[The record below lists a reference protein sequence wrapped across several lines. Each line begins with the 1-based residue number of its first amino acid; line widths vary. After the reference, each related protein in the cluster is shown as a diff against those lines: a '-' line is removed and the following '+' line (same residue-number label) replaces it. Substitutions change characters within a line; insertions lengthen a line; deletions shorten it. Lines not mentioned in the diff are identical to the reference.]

1 MLTIDAIPAFADNYI
16 WCISNS
22 DDNCAFVVD
31 PGDATPVIEYLNTNA
46 LTLSGILITHHHPD
60 HTGGISTLKKAYDC
74 VVFGPENSNITGIDK
89 PLSEGDIIDCL
100 GHNCHIIDIP
110 GHTLDH
116 IAYFFDRTNNTPRLF
131 CGDTLFAGGCG
142 RIFEGTPAQML
153 SSLKKLAMLPIET
166 EVYCAHEYTQ
176 ANLHFA
182 ITVEPDNIALQ
193 QRCQDIDKL
202 RSTGIITL
210 PSNLALEL
218 STNPFLRCQ
227 QIDLLA
233 TAKRYNKSAETE
245 LDVFTAIRTL
255 KNNF

>member
-1 MLTIDAIPAFADNYI
+1 MLAIDAIPAFEDNYI
-16 WCISNS
+16 WCISNP
-22 DDNCAFVVD
+22 DNNCAFVVD
-31 PGDATPVIEYLNTNA
+31 PGDAKPVIDYLKANA

-60 HTGGISTLKKAYDC
+60 HTGGISTLKQAYDC
-74 VVFGPENSNITGIDK
+74 EVFGPESSKITGIDK
-89 PLSEGDIIDCL
+89 PLSESDTIECL
-100 GHNCHIIDIP
+100 GHSCHVFEIP

-116 IAYFFDRTNNTPRLF
+116 IAYFFDRDNDTPRLF

-153 SSLKKLAMLPIET
+153 SSLKKLAILPLET

-176 ANLHFA
+176 VNLHFA
-182 ITVEPDNIALQ
+182 LTVEPDNSALQ

-202 RSTGIITL
+202 RSNGTSTL
-210 PSNLALEL
+210 PSSLALEL

-227 QIDLLA
+227 HSDLLA
-233 TAKRYNKSAETE
+233 TAKRYNPNAETE